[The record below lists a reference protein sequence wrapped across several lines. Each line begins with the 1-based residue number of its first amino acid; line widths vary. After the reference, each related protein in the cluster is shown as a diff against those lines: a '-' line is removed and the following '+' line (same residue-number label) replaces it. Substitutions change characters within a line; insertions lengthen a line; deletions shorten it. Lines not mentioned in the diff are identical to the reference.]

1 MLKKSIKYV
10 DYDGNERE
18 EDFYFNLNKSE
29 LIKLQTSVPGG
40 LEQMLKTII
49 GAKDGNKIMEMF
61 AKVVHLAYGEKSPD
75 GKRFVKSEEL
85 SEAFEQTLAYDQL
98 YMELVTDADKAAA
111 FIKAVL
117 PSDIDTS
124 ENVKVIS
131 A

>member
-29 LIKLQTSVPGG
+29 LVKLQTSVPGG

-49 GAKDGNKIMEMF
+49 GSKDGNKIMEMF
-61 AKVVHLAYGEKSPD
+61 AKVIHLAYGEKSPD

-85 SEAFEQTLAYDQL
+85 SDAFEQTLAYDQL
-98 YMELVTDADKAAA
+98 YMELITDADKASA
-111 FIKAVL
+111 FVRAIL
-117 PSDIDTS
+117 PADIETS
-124 ENVKVIS
+124 ENVKVLP